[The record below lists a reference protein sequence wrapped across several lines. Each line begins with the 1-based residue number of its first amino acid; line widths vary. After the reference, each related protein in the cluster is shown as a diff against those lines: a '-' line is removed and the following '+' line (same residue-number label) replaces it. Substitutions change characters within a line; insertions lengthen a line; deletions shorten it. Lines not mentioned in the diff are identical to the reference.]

1 MLNAHKKP
9 CKRCDHVANSEGDL
23 NAHQQAEHGIL
34 TSSMGFMVTSG
45 DPVSNNADVVEEQI
59 LDEEEINSVD
69 LVKKRKTKIEY
80 LMDERKVKSS
90 SKTQKEVNRS
100 FKDLFLKKKNVSNL
114 QRVHRAAPEFVLIV
128 KNNVQKPGGK
138 NAAATAGKYMVAS
151 RGNLREMMFSTG
163 IKFTEDFVMMANDYD
178 MQIDEYPDKNVKS

>member
-1 MLNAHKKP
+1 MKWSH
-9 CKRCDHVANSEGDL
+9 
-23 NAHQQAEHGIL
+23 HGI
-34 TSSMGFMVTSG
+34 FH
-45 DPVSNNADVVEEQI
+45 
-59 LDEEEINSVD
+59 EINV
-69 LVKKRKTKIEY
+69 R
-80 LMDERKVKSS
+80 
-90 SKTQKEVNRS
+90 N
-100 FKDLFLKKKNVSNL
+100 FKLL
-114 QRVHRAAPEFVLIV
+114 PEFVLIV